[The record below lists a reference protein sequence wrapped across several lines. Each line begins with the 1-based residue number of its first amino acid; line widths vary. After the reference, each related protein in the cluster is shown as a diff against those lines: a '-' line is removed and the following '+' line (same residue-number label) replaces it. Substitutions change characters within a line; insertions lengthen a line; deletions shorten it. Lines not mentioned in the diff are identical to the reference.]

1 MIFFWCLQVFLSLNC
16 SCFFLPF
23 FPQVIIPAMSPL
35 PLRRTVSVLPS
46 PPPQLPK
53 DVSQAAS
60 VKATLGSSLSS
71 APPPPPPPPPLAL
84 PASPHVPQLRFV
96 PSAHPIQPPIP
107 WEMLLEEVSLEQTP
121 IPTQP
126 SGEAP
131 SSKTLVSVSCQT
143 EEASFSPPQQARSVF
158 DVLLLHES
166 KVFADRN

>member
-1 MIFFWCLQVFLSLNC
+1 MIFFWCLQVISVFEL
-16 SCFFLPF
+16 FMFLPAF
-23 FPQVIIPAMSPL
+23 SPQVIIPAMSPL
-35 PLRRTVSVLPS
+35 PLRRTVSVPS
-46 PPPQLPK
+46 SPPK

-71 APPPPPPPPPLAL
+71 ASPPPPPPPPLAL
-84 PASPHVPQLRFV
+84 PASPHIPQLRFV
-96 PSAHPIQPPIP
+96 PSAHPTQPPIP

-131 SSKTLVSVSCQT
+131 SSKALVSVSCQT